1 MTVRA
6 FEWGYEPEAL
16 VLQRGEQVRI
26 VVDNDGTG
34 PLTITT
40 NGEVTA
46 NNSSGCTGP
55 IPCSYGIRASNGG
68 SPYAVTSATVTTN
81 AATTGDALGERIYV
95 FGRVLDENARPVP
108 HALIEVWQA
117 NAAGRYAHVRDGYLA
132 PLDPNFS
139 GCGRC
144 VSDADGR
151 YLFRTIKPGPYPWPN
166 NGSDWRPAHIH
177 LSIFGEAFA
186 QRLITQLY
194 FEGDPLIPLCPI
206 VNTIADKSAVD
217 RLVARLDLRNQE
229 PFDCLAYRFDIVLRG
244 RRQTHFENRPEG
256 L

>member
-1 MTVRA
+1 MTTA
-6 FEWGYEPEAL
+6 FYRRDPLAAAAAAVAG
-16 VLQRGEQVRI
+16 LQEHRPAR
-26 VVDNDGTG
+26 TG
-34 PLTITT
+34 PPRCMCSSR
-40 NGEVTA
+40 TA
-46 NNSSGCTGP
+46 WSNRAGP
-55 IPCSYGIRASNGG
+55 R
-68 SPYAVTSATVTTN
+68 PYAAGAARHDLIRN

-108 HALIEVWQA
+108 NALIEIWQA

-144 VSDADGR
+144 VSDAEGR

-177 LSIFGEAFA
+177 LSVFGEAFS

-206 VNTIADKSAVD
+206 VNTIPDKDAID

-244 RRQTHFENRPEG
+244 RRQTHFENRTEG

>member
-1 MTVRA
+1 MTTTFYRRDRSQQPLPLSPGYKSTVLRAPVR
-6 FEWGYEPEAL
+6 PLHAL
-16 VLQRGEQVRI
+16 EQTVLEQ
-26 VVDNDGTG
+26 TG
-34 PLTITT
+34 PALGHTPL
-40 NGEVTA
+40 
-46 NNSSGCTGP
+46 GP
-55 IPCSYGIRASNGG
+55 LDHDLIR
-68 SPYAVTSATVTTN
+68 N

-108 HALIEVWQA
+108 NALIEVWQA

-144 VSDADGR
+144 LSDAEGR

-177 LSIFGEAFA
+177 LSVFGEAFS

-194 FEGDPLIPLCPI
+194 FEGDPLIKTCPI
-206 VNTIADKSAVD
+206 VATIPDPDAIDQ
-217 RLVARLDLRNQE
+217 LIARLDRNATI
-229 PFDCLAYRFDIVLRG
+229 PLDTIAYKFDIVLRG
-244 RRQTHFENRPEG
+244 RRSTLFENRLEG
-256 L
+256 N